1 MSCEFAT
8 ANAVRIRSK
17 VVCHKE
23 DGKVAMK
30 IDKCIDAI
38 ACETYLEVVIQVLI
52 SSFAFM
58 VARSLGFD
66 SP

>member
-1 MSCEFAT
+1 
-8 ANAVRIRSK
+8 
-17 VVCHKE
+17 
-23 DGKVAMK
+23 MK